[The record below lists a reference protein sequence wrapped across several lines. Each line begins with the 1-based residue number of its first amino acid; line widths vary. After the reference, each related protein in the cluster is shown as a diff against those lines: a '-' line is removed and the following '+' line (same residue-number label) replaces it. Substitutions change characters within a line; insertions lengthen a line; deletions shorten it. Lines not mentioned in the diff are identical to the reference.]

1 MIVLYFAPVSAAS
14 VGHRISGSGVV
25 EGCMICGKVGDRMR
39 AGAGLC
45 LFCFF
50 RRTQGKEAALGGVI
64 CTPSVPIVAQGLPVV
79 DASICE
85 RICAVVVFPFVPVIP
100 MIWRSRSVRI
110 DKYLQHRESA

>member
-1 MIVLYFAPVSAAS
+1 MGGLGQDARWGGLMSLLLGA
-14 VGHRISGSGVV
+14 HR
-25 EGCMICGKVGDRMR
+25 
-39 AGAGLC
+39 
-45 LFCFF
+45 
-50 RRTQGKEAALGGVI
+50 KEAALGGVI

>member
-1 MIVLYFAPVSAAS
+1 M
-14 VGHRISGSGVV
+14 GHRISGSGVV
-25 EGCMICGKVGDRMR
+25 DGCIICGEVWDRMR

-64 CTPSVPIVAQGLPVV
+64 CTPSVPIVAQGSEALC
-79 DASICE
+79 ASKCA

-100 MIWRSRSVRI
+100 IICMSKAALNDR
-110 DKYLQHRESA
+110 YLQERARACFSERTVMKHAFL

>member
-1 MIVLYFAPVSAAS
+1 MSATEYRAQVLWRVYDLWGG
-14 VGHRISGSGVV
+14 VGWDVRRS
-25 EGCMICGKVGDRMR
+25 
-39 AGAGLC
+39 
-45 LFCFF
+45 LFRFF
-50 RRTQGKEAALGGVI
+50 RFCGPLSAKETALGGVI